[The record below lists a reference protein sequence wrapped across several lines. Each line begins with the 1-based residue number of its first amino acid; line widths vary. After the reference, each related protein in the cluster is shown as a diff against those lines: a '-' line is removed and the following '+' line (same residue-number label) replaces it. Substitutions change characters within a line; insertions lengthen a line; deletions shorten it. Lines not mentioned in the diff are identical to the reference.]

1 MSVDV
6 DLSIEKEHLLSEK
19 KINSLKTDKIFLKTA
34 QHCSTERIE
43 TIFGVFGVTI
53 IACGN

>member
-6 DLSIEKEHLLSEK
+6 DLGIEKEHLLSEK
-19 KINSLKTDKIFLKTA
+19 KINSLKTEKTFLKTA
-34 QHCSTERIE
+34 QYCSTVRVE
-43 TIFGVFGVTI
+43 TIFGVFGVNI